1 MLKYENSN
9 IQKVKRI
16 WRIFKKNMI
25 SAEIVVRVVKN
36 EKQTKGLPKQ
46 LCNNQ

>member
-1 MLKYENSN
+1 MKIL
-9 IQKVKRI
+9 
-16 WRIFKKNMI
+16 IFKRLKEFKESLKNMI